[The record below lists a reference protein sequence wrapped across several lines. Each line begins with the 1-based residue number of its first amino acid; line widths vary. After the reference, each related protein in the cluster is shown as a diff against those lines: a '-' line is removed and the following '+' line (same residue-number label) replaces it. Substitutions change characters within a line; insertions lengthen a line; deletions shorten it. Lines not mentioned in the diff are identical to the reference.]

1 MVIMVMMK
9 MLNFSMNFVNYV
21 CFKKHLIGPDQKG
34 FLLQAWKVGT
44 LHNMKACGTSIIDW
58 TSSTVPQQFFTNAGD
73 MNAHGHICRAVK
85 PVVPRQKLVS
95 LSLICGAAVK
105 ARLLKTES

>member
-1 MVIMVMMK
+1 MFQEAFNRSRSKRIS
-9 MLNFSMNFVNYV
+9 LASLEGGYY
-21 CFKKHLIGPDQKG
+21 P
-34 FLLQAWKVGT
+34 VGT
-44 LHNMKACGTSIIDW
+44 LHDMKACGTSIIDW
-58 TSSTVPQQFFTNAGD
+58 TSSTVPQQFFTNAENI
-73 MNAHGHICRAVK
+73 NADGHICRAVK